1 MGTGLEIALVAAAV
15 ATTAST
21 VYSAVQAE
29 DAEDKQQEALNKQAE
44 QTKQASEMEAENQR
58 KAARAA
64 LSTQRARLAQA
75 GVTLEEAGTSGQLSK
90 DIQSDLARNINTL
103 GVQKDWQLQ
112 NIESQRSLL
121 PSPSST
127 AISAGLN
134 VAGTLAGSY
143 AGYQTAQTNQA
154 LLARSASPSLSS
166 SYTFS
171 GGATVPTS
179 GLLGTYKLQ

>member
-29 DAEDKQQEALNKQAE
+29 DAEDKQQEALNQQAE
-44 QTKQASEMEAENQR
+44 QTRQASETEAENQR

-134 VAGTLAGSY
+134 IAGTLAGSY
-143 AGYQTAQTNQA
+143 AGYQSAQANQA
-154 LLARSASPSLSS
+154 LLARSTSPSLSS
-166 SYTFS
+166 NYTFS